1 MENNEIWMDIKGY
14 EGKYKVSNMGR
25 VYSIRSHKYLAIRNN
40 GRGYL
45 YVSLW
50 KDNKEKK
57 EYLHRLVARHF
68 IPNPNNLPQVN
79 HKDENKENN
88 SWDNLEWCDASY
100 NNNYGTHTQRA
111 AEGYLNNGT
120 NCCKVKQFT
129 LEGEYIATY
138 RSMREAERLNNLGNG
153 VISQMFKK
161 GYKQTGGFHWEKV
174 K

>member
-25 VYSIRSHKYLAIRNN
+25 VYSIRSHKYLAIKNN

-88 SWDNLEWCDASY
+88 SWDNLEWCDATY

-111 AEGYLNNGT
+111 AE
-120 NCCKVKQFT
+120 
-129 LEGEYIATY
+129 
-138 RSMREAERLNNLGNG
+138 S
-153 VISQMFKK
+153 
-161 GYKQTGGFHWEKV
+161 
-174 K
+174 